1 MMGRQE
7 NTEGK
12 VSSRLV
18 YVEVSRRFV
27 ILLLGLG
34 KLLLNGLDFLLF
46 FDGQIEPGAEEY
58 IYVRGKIKTPS

>member
-1 MMGRQE
+1 MLKSQG
-7 NTEGK
+7 
-12 VSSRLV
+12 V
-18 YVEVSRRFV
+18 FV